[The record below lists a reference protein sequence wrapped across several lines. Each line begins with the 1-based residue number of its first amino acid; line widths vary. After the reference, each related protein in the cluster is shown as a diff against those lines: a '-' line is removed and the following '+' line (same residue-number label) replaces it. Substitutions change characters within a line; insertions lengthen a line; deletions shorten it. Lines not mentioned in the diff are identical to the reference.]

1 MATTRPRKSKHAEA
15 HSHAVQVAGM
25 REAQRAGT
33 TATSATGKNRASTQ
47 TGTASA
53 ATSTS
58 TSTATQMVEGTR
70 ATGVGKGGDS
80 VLAVG
85 HSDERA
91 GALVAAASIRDHA
104 A

>member
-1 MATTRPRKSKHAEA
+1 
-15 HSHAVQVAGM
+15 
-25 REAQRAGT
+25 
-33 TATSATGKNRASTQ
+33 
-47 TGTASA
+47 
-53 ATSTS
+53 
-58 TSTATQMVEGTR
+58 MVEGTR

-91 GALVAAASIRDHA
+91 GALVAAASIRDQA